1 MGGLPHQAQH
11 RGANTMAKTNPQP
24 VRDQATDH
32 LLPPQNC
39 VLTLIDF
46 QKTQYATITS
56 TTRERINLNAEA
68 AARIAAA
75 YDIPVVLSTV
85 AVDMGVN
92 PPTEP
97 ELKAVLGNTPEI
109 DRTGVNAWED
119 DEYRAAI
126 EATGRK
132 KVVMAGLWTEVCM
145 AEPTLDMLKEGCE
158 VYPLVDAIGGISTT
172 SHEAALRRVEAAGAR
187 PITAIAFASELMRD
201 WSRSD
206 SGKLRDLFR
215 WYLPK
220 KAELD
225 KAEGIG

>member
-1 MGGLPHQAQH
+1 
-11 RGANTMAKTNPQP
+11 MAKTNPQP
-24 VRDQATDH
+24 VHDQATDH
-32 LLPPQNC
+32 LLTPQNC

-56 TTRERINLNAEA
+56 TTRERINLNVEA

-85 AVDMGVN
+85 GVGMGVN
-92 PPTEP
+92 PATEP
-97 ELKAVLGNTPEI
+97 DLEAVLGNIPEI

-119 DEYRAAI
+119 EEYRSAI

-132 KVVMAGLWTEVCM
+132 KVVIAGLWTEVCM
-145 AEPTLDMLKEGCE
+145 AEPTLDMLKEGYE
-158 VYPLVDAIGGISTT
+158 VYPLVDGIGGISTT

-187 PITAIAFASELMRD
+187 PITAIAFASEIMRD
-201 WSRSD
+201 WARSD
-206 SGKLRDLFR
+206 SDKLRDLFR
-215 WYLPK
+215 WYFPK

>member
-1 MGGLPHQAQH
+1 MSGQ
-11 RGANTMAKTNPQP
+11 KTHPQP

-32 LLPPQNC
+32 LLTPENC

-46 QKTQYATITS
+46 QKTQYETVTS
-56 TTRERINLNAEA
+56 ASRERINLNVEA

-85 AVDMGVN
+85 GVDLGVN

-97 ELKAVLGNTPEI
+97 ELKKALGEDMPEI

-119 DEYRAAI
+119 AEYRAAI

-132 KVVMAGLWTEVCM
+132 KVVIAGLWTEVCM
-145 AEPTLDMLKEGCE
+145 AEPTLDMLAEGYE
-158 VYPLVDAIGGISTT
+158 VYPLEDGVGGISTV

-187 PITAIAFASELMRD
+187 PITAIAFASEIMRD
-201 WSRSD
+201 WARPESD
-206 SGKLRDLFR
+206 RLRELFA
-215 WYLPK
+215 WYFPR

-225 KAEGIG
+225 KAEGIL